1 MRRSSPSD
9 KKKTAEISDVQ
20 ESRTSE
26 HVNVIFD
33 NADEYDDNSD
43 DTEQLVRR
51 EDNEH
56 AIS

>member
-9 KKKTAEISDVQ
+9 KRKTAGISEIS
-20 ESRTSE
+20 ETRTSE
-26 HVNVIFD
+26 HVNVMLES
-33 NADEYDDNSD
+33 DEYMDNTD
-43 DTEQLVRR
+43 DTVQLVRR